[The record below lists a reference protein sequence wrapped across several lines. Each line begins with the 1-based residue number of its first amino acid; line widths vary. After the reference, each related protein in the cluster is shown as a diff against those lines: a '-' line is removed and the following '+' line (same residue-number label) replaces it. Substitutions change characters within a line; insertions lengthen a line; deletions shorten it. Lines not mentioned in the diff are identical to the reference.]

1 LPTIQ
6 GVLVLFDAVTG
17 TPLALMHSGVITAI
31 RTAAASAVAA
41 KWLALEN
48 AYTLAVIGCG
58 IQARAHVEALLQVR
72 PIRRLRAYDLDSA
85 ATAAFCGEM
94 HSAHGVDCAASAT
107 VHEATAGS
115 AIVVTTTPSKQPIIG
130 VDDVDRG
137 AFIAAIGADSEDK
150 QELSVDLLRSAVIV
164 VDDIDQ
170 CARIGDLHHAIHT
183 GVMTISDVR
192 ASLDEVIS
200 QRIAGRHD
208 DSEIIIF
215 DSTGVAIEDAA
226 AAAVVYEKAQ
236 TAGAG
241 TTISL
246 GGIPL
251 VGVDQRP
258 IQ

>member
-1 LPTIQ
+1 
-6 GVLVLFDAVTG
+6 
-17 TPLALMHSGVITAI
+17 
-31 RTAAASAVAA
+31 
-41 KWLALEN
+41 
-48 AYTLAVIGCG
+48 
-58 IQARAHVEALLQVR
+58 VEALLQVR

-85 ATAAFCGEM
+85 AAAAFCNEM
-94 HSAHGVDCAASAT
+94 RLAHSVDCACSAT

-137 AFIAAIGADSEDK
+137 TFIAAVGADSEDK
-150 QELSVDLLRSAVIV
+150 QELSVDLLRSGVVV

-170 CARIGDLHHAIHT
+170 CAGIGDLHHAIHT

-192 ASLDEVIS
+192 ASLDEVVS
-200 QRIAGRHD
+200 GRVAGRHD

-226 AAAVVYEKAQ
+226 AGAVVYDKAQ
-236 TAGAG
+236 AAGVG
-241 TTISL
+241 ISISL
-246 GGIPL
+246 AGIPL
-251 VGVDQRP
+251 AGVDQRP